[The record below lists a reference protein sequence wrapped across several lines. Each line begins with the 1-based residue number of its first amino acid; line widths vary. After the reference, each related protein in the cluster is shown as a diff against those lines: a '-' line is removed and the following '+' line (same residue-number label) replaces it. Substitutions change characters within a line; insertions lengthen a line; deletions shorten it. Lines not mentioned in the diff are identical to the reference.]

1 MKDNYLDPCL
11 VPTDKLSARLSEL
24 SKAIVDRDVNELT
37 MCIPAR
43 PDRDADIVLAEA
55 ARRLLEFDE
64 IISRSDGTYK
74 PCPSEDLDQ
83 EAT

>member
-1 MKDNYLDPCL
+1 MKENYLDPCL

-24 SKAIVDRDVNELT
+24 SKAIVNRDVNELT

-55 ARRLLEFDE
+55 GRRLLEYEE
-64 IISRSDGTYK
+64 IIKQMETSNK
-74 PCPSEDLDQ
+74 K
-83 EAT
+83 